1 MLGNISYH
9 QYITTARLQ
18 INFTNR
24 VKDMLKFAAQ
34 VSPPFPLIHSAGDS
48 AAYPGF
54 FFGSRIRIF
63 SIQDPN
69 LLHPGSRIR
78 IKEIKYSY
86 PKKWFLST
94 QKYDPGCLSR
104 IRILDPDRDFLPIP
118 DSGSKGQKKAPDP
131 GSGSATLVGDPD
143 VVETETFCLLY
154 RSVPEP
160 VSLFDVMSAVQL
172 RSLFLN
178 FPYYSL

>member
-1 MLGNISYH
+1 MCRYMLGNISYH

-34 VSPPFPLIHSAGDS
+34 VSPPFPLIHSVGDS

-54 FFGSRIRIF
+54 FFGSRIRF
-63 SIQDPN
+63 FPIQDPN

-118 DSGSKGQKKAPDP
+118 DPGSKGQKGIGSRIRIRNTGWRS
-131 GSGSATLVGDPD
+131 GSGGNGNVLP
-143 VVETETFCLLY
+143 F
-154 RSVPEP
+154 VPI
-160 VSLFDVMSAVQL
+160 SSGTG
-172 RSLFLN
+172 
-178 FPYYSL
+178 FPF